1 MSQMKSFLSNL
12 DYHGGAYAFHV
23 SHDMSHEMA
32 SKVLYDL
39 QFDGVD
45 HWHELVHVLDDQVSY
60 DVSHETA

>member
-39 QFDGVD
+39 GGVD
-45 HWHELVHVLDDQVSY
+45 WDG
-60 DVSHETA
+60 